1 MGVEALRYIHGRSGR
16 NVVPSRPFAA
26 RTARD
31 ILTPM
36 TDAALEYRALIREM
50 PTDERPRE
58 RLRSRGPDA
67 LSNAELLAILL
78 RTGSKG
84 ENVVALATRLLSKF
98 QGVNALGR
106 ASFAELCAEK
116 HVGPAKAAQVIAALA
131 LGQRIMADHPQ
142 RRSVKSPEDVYALVG
157 ADMALLEQEHLRV
170 VLLNT
175 RNQVTAVREVNKGN
189 VHSAVVRVAEIFKDA
204 VRENAP
210 NIILVHNHPSGDP
223 SPSPDDA
230 ALTKQVEEA
239 GRLLG
244 IEVLDHVVIG
254 RSGPAS
260 LRELGLAFTQK

>member
-1 MGVEALRYIHGRSGR
+1 
-16 NVVPSRPFAA
+16 VPFPPFAA
-26 RTARD
+26 DKAGS

-36 TDAALEYRALIREM
+36 AATALQYRALIREM

-58 RLRSRGPDA
+58 RLRSRGPEA

-78 RTGSKG
+78 RTGSRG
-84 ENVVALATRLLSKF
+84 ENVVALATRLLSRF
-98 QGVNALGR
+98 EGVNALGR

-131 LGQRIMADHPQ
+131 LGQRIMSAQPP
-142 RRSVKSPEDVYALVG
+142 RASVRSPEDVFALVG
-157 ADMALLEQEHLRV
+157 ADMALLEQEHLKV
-170 VLLNT
+170 ILLNT
-175 RNQVTAVREVNKGN
+175 RNQVMSVRQVNRGN
-189 VHSAVVRVAEIFKDA
+189 VHSAVVRVAEVFRDA
-204 VRENAP
+204 IRENAP

-244 IEVLDHVVIG
+244 IDVLDHVVIG

-260 LRELGLAFTQK
+260 LRELGLGFAKN

>member
-1 MGVEALRYIHGRSGR
+1 
-16 NVVPSRPFAA
+16 VPFPPFAA
-26 RTARD
+26 GNAGG
-31 ILTPM
+31 IITPM
-36 TDAALEYRALIREM
+36 AATALQYRALIREM

-58 RLRSRGPDA
+58 RLRSRGPEA

-78 RTGSKG
+78 RTGSRG
-84 ENVVALATRLLSKF
+84 ENVVALATRLLSRF
-98 QGVNALGR
+98 EGVNALGR

-131 LGQRIMADHPQ
+131 LGQRIMSAQPP
-142 RRSVKSPEDVYALVG
+142 RASVRSPEDVFALVG
-157 ADMALLEQEHLRV
+157 ADMALLEQEHLKV
-170 VLLNT
+170 ILLNT
-175 RNQVTAVREVNKGN
+175 RNQVMSVRQVNRGN
-189 VHSAVVRVAEIFKDA
+189 VHSAVVRVAEVFRDA
-204 VRENAP
+204 IRENAP

-244 IEVLDHVVIG
+244 IDVLDHVVIG

-260 LRELGLAFTQK
+260 LRELGLGFAKN

>member
-1 MGVEALRYIHGRSGR
+1 MAATALQ
-16 NVVPSRPFAA
+16 
-26 RTARD
+26 
-31 ILTPM
+31 
-36 TDAALEYRALIREM
+36 YRALIREM

-58 RLRSRGPDA
+58 RLRSRGPEA

-78 RTGSKG
+78 RTGSRG
-84 ENVVALATRLLSKF
+84 ENVVALATRLLSRF
-98 QGVNALGR
+98 EGVNALGR

-131 LGQRIMADHPQ
+131 LGQRIMSAQPP
-142 RRSVKSPEDVYALVG
+142 RVSVRSPEDVFALVG
-157 ADMALLEQEHLRV
+157 ADMALLEQEHLKV
-170 VLLNT
+170 ILLNT
-175 RNQVTAVREVNKGN
+175 RNQVMSVRQVNRGN
-189 VHSAVVRVAEIFKDA
+189 VHSAVVRVAEVFRDA
-204 VRENAP
+204 IRENAP

-244 IEVLDHVVIG
+244 IDVLDHVVIG

-260 LRELGLAFTQK
+260 LRELGLGFAKN

>member
-1 MGVEALRYIHGRSGR
+1 MGFGGKRCAISAFGR
-16 NVVPSRPFAA
+16 PA
-26 RTARD
+26 RSD
-31 ILTPM
+31 NLTSM
-36 TDAALEYRALIREM
+36 AVTALEYRALIREM
-50 PTDERPRE
+50 PSDERPRE

-98 QGVNALGR
+98 EGVNALGR

-131 LGQRIMADHPQ
+131 LGRRMMSAQPQ
-142 RRSVKSPEDVYALVG
+142 HAAVRSPEDVFALVG
-157 ADMALLEQEHLRV
+157 AEMALLEQEHLRV

-175 RNQVTAVREVNKGN
+175 RNQVMGIRQANKGN
-189 VHSAVVRVAEIFKDA
+189 VHSAVVRVAEVFRDA

-230 ALTKQVEEA
+230 ALTK
-239 GRLLG
+239 
-244 IEVLDHVVIG
+244 
-254 RSGPAS
+254 
-260 LRELGLAFTQK
+260 

>member
-1 MGVEALRYIHGRSGR
+1 MAGVA
-16 NVVPSRPFAA
+16 P
-26 RTARD
+26 
-31 ILTPM
+31 
-36 TDAALEYRALIREM
+36 EYRALIREM
-50 PTDERPRE
+50 PSDERPRE
-58 RLRSRGPDA
+58 RLQSRGPDA

-84 ENVVALATRLLSKF
+84 ENVINLAHRLLLKRF
-98 QGVNALGR
+98 EGVGGLGR
-106 ASFAELCAEK
+106 ACFSELCAEK
-116 HVGPAKAAQVIAALA
+116 HVGPAKAAQIIAALA
-131 LGQRIMADHPQ
+131 LGQRIMSAQPQ
-142 RRSVKSPEDVYALVG
+142 RAAVRSPEDVFALVG
-157 ADMALLEQEHLRV
+157 AEMALLEQEHLRV

-175 RNQVTAVREVNKGN
+175 RNQVMGIRQVNKGN
-189 VHSAVVRVAEIFKDA
+189 VHSAVVRVAEIFRDA

-244 IEVLDHVVIG
+244 VDVLDPVVIG

-260 LRELGLAFTQK
+260 LRELGLGFAKK

>member
-1 MGVEALRYIHGRSGR
+1 MAGVA
-16 NVVPSRPFAA
+16 P
-26 RTARD
+26 
-31 ILTPM
+31 
-36 TDAALEYRALIREM
+36 EYRALIREM
-50 PTDERPRE
+50 PSDERPRE
-58 RLRSRGPDA
+58 RLQSRGPDA

-84 ENVVALATRLLSKF
+84 ENVINLAHRLLKRF
-98 QGVNALGR
+98 EGVGGLGR
-106 ASFAELCAEK
+106 ACFSELCAEK
-116 HVGPAKAAQVIAALA
+116 HVGPAKAAQIIAALA
-131 LGQRIMADHPQ
+131 LGQRIMSAQPQ
-142 RRSVKSPEDVYALVG
+142 RAAVRSPEDVFALVG
-157 ADMALLEQEHLRV
+157 AEMALLEQEHLRV

-175 RNQVTAVREVNKGN
+175 RNQVMGIRQANKGN
-189 VHSAVVRVAEIFKDA
+189 VHSAVVRVAEVFRDA

-244 IEVLDHVVIG
+244 IDVLDHVVIG

-260 LRELGLAFTQK
+260 LRELGLGFAKK

>member
-1 MGVEALRYIHGRSGR
+1 M
-16 NVVPSRPFAA
+16 PFPPFAA
-26 RTARD
+26 GNAGG
-31 ILTPM
+31 IITPM
-36 TDAALEYRALIREM
+36 AATALQYRALIREM

-58 RLRSRGPDA
+58 RLRSRGPEA

-78 RTGSKG
+78 RTGSRG
-84 ENVVALATRLLSKF
+84 ENVVALATRLLSRF
-98 QGVNALGR
+98 EGVNALGR

-131 LGQRIMADHPQ
+131 LGQRIMSAQPP
-142 RRSVKSPEDVYALVG
+142 RASVRSPEDVFALVG
-157 ADMALLEQEHLRV
+157 ADMALLEQEHLKV
-170 VLLNT
+170 ILLNT
-175 RNQVTAVREVNKGN
+175 RNQVMSVRQVNRGN
-189 VHSAVVRVAEIFKDA
+189 VHSAVVRVAEVFRDA
-204 VRENAP
+204 IRENAP

-244 IEVLDHVVIG
+244 IDVLDHVVIG

-260 LRELGLAFTQK
+260 LRELGLGFAKN

>member
-1 MGVEALRYIHGRSGR
+1 M
-16 NVVPSRPFAA
+16 PFPPFAA
-26 RTARD
+26 DKAGS

-36 TDAALEYRALIREM
+36 AAPALEYHALMREM
-50 PTDERPRE
+50 PSDERPRE

-78 RTGSKG
+78 RTGSRG

-98 QGVNALGR
+98 EGVNALGR
-106 ASFAELCAEK
+106 ASFAGLCAEK
-116 HVGPAKAAQVIAALA
+116 HVGPAKASLVIAALA
-131 LGQRIMADHPQ
+131 LGQRIMSAQPE
-142 RRSVKSPEDVYALVG
+142 RASVRSPEDVFALVG
-157 ADMALLEQEHLRV
+157 AEMALLEQEHLRV

-175 RNQVTAVREVNKGN
+175 RNQVMGIRQVNKGN
-189 VHSAVVRVAEIFKDA
+189 VHSAVVRVAEIFRDA
-204 VRENAP
+204 VRENTP

-244 IEVLDHVVIG
+244 IDVLDHVVIG

-260 LRELGLAFTQK
+260 LRELGLGFAKK

>member
-1 MGVEALRYIHGRSGR
+1 
-16 NVVPSRPFAA
+16 
-26 RTARD
+26 
-31 ILTPM
+31 M
-36 TDAALEYRALIREM
+36 TDTALEYRALIREM

-78 RTGSKG
+78 RTGSRG
-84 ENVVALATRLLSKF
+84 ENVVALATRLLAKF
-98 QGVNALGR
+98 EGISALGR

-131 LGQRIMADHPQ
+131 LGQRIMSTVPQ
-142 RRSVKSPEDVYALVG
+142 RSSVRSPEDIFALVG
-157 ADMALLEQEHLRV
+157 AEMALLEQEHLRV

-175 RNQVTAVREVNKGN
+175 RNQVMGVRQVNKGN
-189 VHSAVVRVAEIFKDA
+189 VHSAVVRIAEVFKDA

-210 NIILVHNHPSGDP
+210 NLILVHNHPSGDA

-244 IEVLDHVVIG
+244 IDVLDHVIIG

-260 LRELGLAFTQK
+260 LRELGLGFIRK

>member
-1 MGVEALRYIHGRSGR
+1 
-16 NVVPSRPFAA
+16 VPFPPFAA
-26 RTARD
+26 RAVSG

-36 TDAALEYRALIREM
+36 AGTVLEYRALIREM

-84 ENVVALATRLLSKF
+84 ENVINLAQRLLTRF
-98 QGVNALGR
+98 EGVNALGH

-116 HVGPAKAAQVIAALA
+116 HVGPAKAAQIIAALA
-131 LGQRIMADHPQ
+131 LGQRIMSDHPQ
-142 RRSVKSPEDVYALVG
+142 RHPVRSPEDVYALVG
-157 ADMALLEQEHLRV
+157 ADMALLEQEHLKV
-170 VLLNT
+170 ILLNT
-175 RNQVTAVREVNKGN
+175 RNQVMGVRQVNKGN

-204 VRENAP
+204 IRENAP
-210 NIILVHNHPSGDP
+210 NLILVHNHPSGDP

-244 IEVLDHVVIG
+244 IDVLDHVVIG

-260 LRELGLAFTQK
+260 LRELGLGFAKK

>member
-1 MGVEALRYIHGRSGR
+1 VPFPPYAADKSGG
-16 NVVPSRPFAA
+16 
-26 RTARD
+26 

-36 TDAALEYRALIREM
+36 AATALEYRALIRDM
-50 PTDERPRE
+50 PSDERPRE

-78 RTGSKG
+78 RTGSRG

-98 QGVNALGR
+98 EGVNALAR
-106 ASFAELCAEK
+106 TSFAELCAEK
-116 HVGPAKAAQVIAALA
+116 HIGPAKAAQVIAALA
-131 LGQRIMADHPQ
+131 LGQRIMSAIPQ
-142 RRSVKSPEDVYALVG
+142 RSSVRSPEDVFALVG
-157 ADMALLEQEHLRV
+157 AEMALLEQEHLRV
-170 VLLNT
+170 ILLNT
-175 RNQVTAVREVNKGN
+175 RNQVTAVRDVNKGN

-260 LRELGLAFTQK
+260 LRELGLGFAKK

>member
-1 MGVEALRYIHGRSGR
+1 M
-16 NVVPSRPFAA
+16 PFPPFAA
-26 RTARD
+26 GNAGG

-36 TDAALEYRALIREM
+36 AATALQYRALIREM

-58 RLRSRGPDA
+58 RLRSRGPEA

-78 RTGSKG
+78 RTGSRG
-84 ENVVALATRLLSKF
+84 ENVVALATRLLSRF
-98 QGVNALGR
+98 EGVNALGR

-131 LGQRIMADHPQ
+131 LGQRIMSAQPP
-142 RRSVKSPEDVYALVG
+142 RASVRSPEDVFALVG
-157 ADMALLEQEHLRV
+157 ADMALLEQEHLKV
-170 VLLNT
+170 ILLNT
-175 RNQVTAVREVNKGN
+175 RNQVMSVRQVNRGN
-189 VHSAVVRVAEIFKDA
+189 VHSAVVRVAEVFRDA
-204 VRENAP
+204 IRENAP

-244 IEVLDHVVIG
+244 IDVLDHVVIG

-260 LRELGLAFTQK
+260 LRELGLGFAKN

>member
-1 MGVEALRYIHGRSGR
+1 LPERVG
-16 NVVPSRPFAA
+16 PSRSAISPF
-26 RTARD
+26 RRHDGRD

-36 TDAALEYRALIREM
+36 TDAALEYRALIREL

-84 ENVVALATRLLSKF
+84 ENVVALATRLLAKF
-98 QGVNALGR
+98 EGVNALGR
-106 ASFAELCAEK
+106 VSFAELCGEK

-131 LGQRIMADHPQ
+131 LGQRIMSVQPQ
-142 RRSVKSPEDVYALVG
+142 RAAVRSPEDVFALVG
-157 ADMALLEQEHLRV
+157 AEMALLEQEHLRV

-175 RNQVTAVREVNKGN
+175 RNQVMGVRPVNQGN

-204 VRENAP
+204 IRDNAP

-230 ALTKQVEEA
+230 ALTKQVEDA

-244 IEVLDHVVIG
+244 IDVLDHVVIG

-260 LRELGLAFTQK
+260 LRELGLGFAHK

>member
-1 MGVEALRYIHGRSGR
+1 
-16 NVVPSRPFAA
+16 VPFPPFAA
-26 RTARD
+26 GNAGG

-36 TDAALEYRALIREM
+36 AATALQYRALIREM

-58 RLRSRGPDA
+58 RLRSRGPEA

-78 RTGSKG
+78 RTGSRG
-84 ENVVALATRLLSKF
+84 ENVVALATRLLSRF
-98 QGVNALGR
+98 EGVNALGR

-131 LGQRIMADHPQ
+131 LGQRIMSAQPP
-142 RRSVKSPEDVYALVG
+142 RASVRSPEDVFALVG
-157 ADMALLEQEHLRV
+157 ADMALLEQEHLKV
-170 VLLNT
+170 ILLNT
-175 RNQVTAVREVNKGN
+175 RNQVMSVRQVNRGN
-189 VHSAVVRVAEIFKDA
+189 VHSAVVRVAEVFRDA
-204 VRENAP
+204 IRENAP

-244 IEVLDHVVIG
+244 IDVLDHVVIG

-260 LRELGLAFTQK
+260 LRELGLGFAKN

>member
-1 MGVEALRYIHGRSGR
+1 
-16 NVVPSRPFAA
+16 VPFPPFAA
-26 RTARD
+26 GNAGG

-36 TDAALEYRALIREM
+36 AATALQYRALIREM

-58 RLRSRGPDA
+58 RLRSRGPEA

-78 RTGSKG
+78 RTGSRG
-84 ENVVALATRLLSKF
+84 ENVVALATRLLSRF
-98 QGVNALGR
+98 EGVNALGR

-131 LGQRIMADHPQ
+131 LGQRIMSAQPP
-142 RRSVKSPEDVYALVG
+142 RAPVRSPEDVFALVG
-157 ADMALLEQEHLRV
+157 ADMALLEQEHLKV
-170 VLLNT
+170 ILLNT
-175 RNQVTAVREVNKGN
+175 RNQVMSVRQVNRGN
-189 VHSAVVRVAEIFKDA
+189 VHSAVVRVAEVFRDA
-204 VRENAP
+204 IRENAP

-244 IEVLDHVVIG
+244 IDVLDHVVIG

-260 LRELGLAFTQK
+260 LRELGLGFAKN